1 MRSNWDMGM
10 VVSLVGVC
18 WWREMKSRRV
28 GWLQAEV
35 VTSVGAAE

>member
-10 VVSLVGVC
+10 VVSFVGVC
-18 WWREMKSRRV
+18 WLGEGKRRGV

>member
-1 MRSNWDMGM
+1 MRSNWGIVM
-10 VVSLVGVC
+10 VVSFVGVC
-18 WWREMKSRRV
+18 WWREMKRRRV

>member
-18 WWREMKSRRV
+18 WLREMKRKRV
-28 GWLQAEV
+28 CWLQAEV
-35 VTSVGAAE
+35 MTSVEAAE